1 MKNPPGRSVSH
12 QLITNHAAISI
23 RARAIELA
31 KHSASPRGH
40 LSAAKLRC
48 PRHALWT
55 RELSSPPLDPL
66 LMGILASSRLSIG
79 GEGSVHVDG
88 CFD

>member
-48 PRHALWT
+48 PRHAVWT
-55 RELSSPPLDPL
+55 RELTSRPLPAGG
-66 LMGILASSRLSIG
+66 MGILALDRRRRKRAYG
-79 GEGSVHVDG
+79 
-88 CFD
+88 